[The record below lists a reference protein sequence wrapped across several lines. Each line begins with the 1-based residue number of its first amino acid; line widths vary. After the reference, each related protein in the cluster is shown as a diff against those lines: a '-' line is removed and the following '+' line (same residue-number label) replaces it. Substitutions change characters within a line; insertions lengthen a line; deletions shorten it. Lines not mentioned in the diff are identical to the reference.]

1 MSQFNLKT
9 GDILLFSYH
18 GNSLFSYLIK
28 KFTHSE
34 FTHVAMVLKD
44 PEFIHPSLKGYYL
57 WESGE
62 ENNPDPQDNKKK
74 LGVQITP
81 FEEIYQSYAKTNSEI
96 YLRKIN
102 SSKNFSNE
110 KLKEIHN
117 IVYDKPYDLVPEDFY
132 EALKHKDKEPQ
143 KTNRFWCSALL
154 GYIYTKCNILNEN
167 TDWSILFPCDFSST
181 SSKLKFNIPL
191 SEDIKIL

>member
-18 GNSLFSYLIK
+18 GDSLFSYLIK

-57 WESGE
+57 WQSGE

-74 LGVQITP
+74 LGVQITS
-81 FEEIYQSYAKTNSEI
+81 FEEIYQSYARTHSEI
-96 YLRKIN
+96 YLRRID
-102 SSKNFSNE
+102 SSNNFSTQ

-117 IVYDKPYDLVPEDFY
+117 IVYDKPYDLVPEDYY

-143 KTNRFWCSALL
+143 KTDRFWCSALL

-167 TDWSILFPCDFSST
+167 TDWSILFPCDFSSD
-181 SSKLKFNIPL
+181 SSKLKFKL
-191 SEDIKIL
+191 SLSDNIKIL

>member
-18 GNSLFSYLIK
+18 GDSLFSYLIK
-28 KFTHSE
+28 KFTHNK
-34 FTHVAMVLKD
+34 FTHVAMVHKD

-62 ENNPDPQDNKKK
+62 ENYPDPQDNKKK

-96 YLRKIN
+96 YLRRID
-102 SSKNFSNE
+102 SSKNFSLESWNFTIE
-110 KLKEIHN
+110 NNLCN
-117 IVYDKPYDLVPEDFY
+117 KPCLE
-132 EALKHKDKEPQ
+132 
-143 KTNRFWCSALL
+143 
-154 GYIYTKCNILNEN
+154 
-167 TDWSILFPCDFSST
+167 SILLLIINT
-181 SSKLKFNIPL
+181 L
-191 SEDIKIL
+191 SWLRLPISFGSD

>member
-18 GNSLFSYLIK
+18 GDSFFSYLIK

-62 ENNPDPQDNKKK
+62 ENNPDPQDNKIK
-74 LGVQITP
+74 LVVQITP
-81 FEEIYQSYAKTNSEI
+81 FEEIYQSYKKTNSEI
-96 YLRKIN
+96 YLRRID
-102 SSKNFSNE
+102 SSNNFSTQ

-117 IVYDKPYDLVPEDFY
+117 VVYDKPYDLIPEDFY
-132 EALKHKDKEPQ
+132 EALIHRDNKPQ
-143 KTNRFWCSALL
+143 KTDRFWCSALL
-154 GYIYTKCNILNEN
+154 VYIYTKCI
-167 TDWSILFPCDFSST
+167 F
-181 SSKLKFNIPL
+181 
-191 SEDIKIL
+191 

>member
-18 GNSLFSYLIK
+18 GDSLFSYLIK

-62 ENNPDPQDNKKK
+62 EKKPDPQDNKIK

-96 YLRKIN
+96 YLRKID
-102 SSKNFSNE
+102 SSKNFTIE
-110 KLKEIHN
+110 KLKEIHKV
-117 IVYDKPYDLVPEDFY
+117 VYDKPYDLIPEDFY
-132 EALKHKDKEPQ
+132 EALIHKDNKPQ
-143 KTNRFWCSALL
+143 KTDRFWCSALL
-154 GYIYTKCNILNEN
+154 GYIYTKCDILKEN

-181 SSKLKFNIPL
+181 SSKLNFNIPL